1 MTSIFKLRHF
11 WVYWPEF
18 INQNI
23 LFNNNVISY
32 NAFQWTK
39 WLKKLSVFKIMVTS
53 MEQLQLEED
62 SSCGAQPSFPNQT
75 INLPLIHDTRRISDD
90 SNGGNLSL
98 KKGPMCK
105 IKNYNKKIMIHFL
118 IVKNHNSFFN
128 CKKWQLKNVI
138 WRILRGLN
146 TR

>member
-1 MTSIFKLRHF
+1 MVARIEINSYIKFRCEKNPRIYFHIFQKIITH
-11 WVYWPEF
+11 
-18 INQNI
+18 
-23 LFNNNVISY
+23 
-32 NAFQWTK
+32 AFQWTK

-62 SSCGAQPSFPNQT
+62 SSSEPSFPNQT